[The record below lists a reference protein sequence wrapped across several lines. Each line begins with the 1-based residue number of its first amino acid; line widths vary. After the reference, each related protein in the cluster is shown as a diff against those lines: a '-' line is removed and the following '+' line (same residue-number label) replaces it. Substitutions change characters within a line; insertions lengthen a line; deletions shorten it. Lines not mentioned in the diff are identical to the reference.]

1 MGKPIGIHMM
11 NQSGNSPKA
20 YLRTKILTAT
30 PAELRL
36 MLFDGALRFAE
47 QGREGLQQK
56 NYEQAYNGIS
66 RCQDI
71 VLELINSLKPEHAPD
86 LCEKLTALY
95 TFIYTRLVSATTERN
110 VEMLDEAVAL
120 LRYERETWQL
130 VLNQLAQENASAG
143 GMQQTP
149 KPPHMNGAGDGSG
162 NTSSLVG
169 GKVSLRG

>member
-1 MGKPIGIHMM
+1 MM
-11 NQSGNSPKA
+11 NPSGNSPKA

-47 QGREGLQQK
+47 QGREGILQK
-56 NYEQAYNGIS
+56 DYEKAYNGIS

-110 VEMLDEAVAL
+110 VEMLDEAMAL
-120 LRYERETWQL
+120 LRFERETWQM

-143 GMQQTP
+143 GMKQTP
-149 KPPHMNGAGDGSG
+149 QPPPTNAAGEGTG
-162 NTSSLVG
+162 NTSGLVG